1 MPASSRPPASRPTA
15 RWCTPRVPFFEPA
28 DPARPRA
35 AATVLV
41 RITNHQQD
49 AAEPP
54 LLHRAVAE
62 LTTAA
67 DNPAPTRVTDYNEG
81 DFHGRIERTL
91 RSLPAGAP

>member
-1 MPASSRPPASRPTA
+1 M
-15 RWCTPRVPFFEPA
+15 PFFEPA